1 MNEPKI
7 RFKGFQREWEETS
20 LGKLSTNYKYGI
32 NAAAIPY
39 DGTNKYLRITD
50 IDENTRMFSQED
62 LTSPGTDLSCCN
74 EYLLNDG
81 DITIARTGASVGKS
95 YIYHLSD
102 GKVYFAGFLIRTR
115 LNENVDKDYVFYST
129 LTDKYAK
136 YIRLVSQRSG
146 QPGVNVEELKGYT
159 FNLPCDKAEQQ
170 KIASYFQ
177 HLDTLIQSTTKK
189 IESLKQ
195 VKAASL
201 QSMFPQEGETTPR
214 VRFKGFEGEWN
225 TPSISEVF
233 ELRNG
238 YTPSKAVEAFWEGG
252 TIPWFRMEDI
262 RENGGILNDAIQHIT
277 PLGIKGNG
285 VFEKN
290 SIILSTTAT
299 IGVHAMLI
307 ADSLANQR
315 FTNFSIRKSLKHT
328 FDPMFVY
335 YSFFG
340 IDEWSKK
347 NTNSGGLLSV
357 NIPLLLKQPFLTP
370 SINEQQKIA
379 SYFTTLDRQITLQ
392 TQRLEKLKQIKA
404 ACLDNMFV

>member
-1 MNEPKI
+1 MKEPKI
-7 RFKGFQREWEETS
+7 RFKGFRGEWEEST
-20 LGKLSTNYKYGI
+20 LGKISTSYNYGI
-32 NAAAIPY
+32 NAAAIQY

-74 EYLLNDG
+74 DYLLEDG

-115 LNENVDKDYVFYST
+115 LNDNVDKDCVFYST

-170 KIASYFQ
+170 SIASYFQ
-177 HLDTLIQSTTKK
+177 HLDALIQSTTKK

-214 VRFKGFEGEWN
+214 VRFKGFEGEWEKVRASN
-225 TPSISEVF
+225 VFKTFNEKNRPDLPVLSATQDRGMVTRESIGYNIFHDKSNEATYKHILPGQFIIHLRSFQGGFAHSSIEGIASPAYTIMEFKDKTRHFDLYWKYIFMSKEFIKRLELITYGIRDGRSISF
-233 ELRNG
+233 EEFSEM
-238 YTPSKAVEAFWEGG
+238 YFTVPSYE
-252 TIPWFRMEDI
+252 
-262 RENGGILNDAIQHIT
+262 
-277 PLGIKGNG
+277 
-285 VFEKN
+285 
-290 SIILSTTAT
+290 
-299 IGVHAMLI
+299 
-307 ADSLANQR
+307 
-315 FTNFSIRKSLKHT
+315 
-328 FDPMFVY
+328 
-335 YSFFG
+335 
-340 IDEWSKK
+340 
-347 NTNSGGLLSV
+347 
-357 NIPLLLKQPFLTP
+357 
-370 SINEQQKIA
+370 EQKKIA
-379 SYFTTLDRQITLQ
+379 SYITILDRQISLH

-404 ACLDNMFV
+404 ACLDKMFV